1 MTRALCFLFSLCLC
15 LLKACSESVS
25 LDPVP
30 ENGVILAFGDSL
42 TVGVGATPSTNYPA
56 VLMELSGREVIEA
69 VVSGEKT
76 AEGLLRLSKTLTQ
89 VNPDFLILLEGGN
102 DILRN
107 KSAQNIKQNLA
118 AMIELAQSNGVQVVL
133 IGVPE
138 KKLFSKVA
146 PLYEELAEQYN
157 VAFADDLLAD
167 LLRENK
173 YKSDAI
179 HLNSQGYRLMAES
192 IYQLLVKHGAL

>member
-1 MTRALCFLFSLCLC
+1 MQITRASIRDANAIRDLYLHSF
-15 LLKACSESVS
+15 
-25 LDPVP
+25 
-30 ENGVILAFGDSL
+30 DS
-42 TVGVGATPSTNYPA
+42 
-56 VLMELSGREVIEA
+56 IEA
-69 VVSGEKT
+69 ETVARLDVS
-76 AEGLLRLSKTLTQ
+76 
-89 VNPDFLILLEGGN
+89 LLEGGN

-118 AMIELAQSNGVQVVL
+118 AMIELAQSNGVQVGL

-179 HLNSQGYRLMAES
+179 HLNSQGYRVMAES